1 MPAACSAYKVCG
13 MTPPRTRFLRRGD
26 RIELIR
32 LQSFGPTP
40 RPHPG
45 DVGIVQ
51 AIDGDGRFASSGIR
65 GFMRTSTPAPATDS
79 NSWPADTPLYRW
91 D

>member
-51 AIDGDGRFASSGIR
+51 AIDGDGAVRVKWDSGVHANVDPSAGDR
-65 GFMRTSTPAPATDS
+65 LKLLAG
-79 NSWPADTPLYRW
+79 
-91 D
+91 